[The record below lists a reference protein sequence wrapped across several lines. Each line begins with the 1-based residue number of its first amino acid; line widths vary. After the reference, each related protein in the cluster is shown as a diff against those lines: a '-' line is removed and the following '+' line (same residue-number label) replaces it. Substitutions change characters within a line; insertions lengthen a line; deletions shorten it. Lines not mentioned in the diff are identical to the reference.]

1 MDAGVY
7 AEYVLRHRVQTRARK
22 VRPATVTRPICRL
35 GSNLRL
41 TRFFAWLTWCPNC
54 GRLPQISHALAMSY
68 LPLEIKKRAKTTREL
83 GRGPELYHGHLM
95 ASKTTTA
102 LIQSRQW
109 GRIEV
114 FPSAVAAIAG
124 HAAMRCYG
132 ISGMAGRGLRDGVAE
147 LLRRE
152 NADKGVDVVQVEE
165 GLAIDVY
172 VIVQYGIRITEV
184 AHNLQETVKFE
195 VERSVNVPVL
205 KVNVNVQG
213 VREEEK
219 A

>member
-1 MDAGVY
+1 
-7 AEYVLRHRVQTRARK
+7 
-22 VRPATVTRPICRL
+22 
-35 GSNLRL
+35 
-41 TRFFAWLTWCPNC
+41 
-54 GRLPQISHALAMSY
+54 
-68 LPLEIKKRAKTTREL
+68 
-83 GRGPELYHGHLM
+83 M
-95 ASKTTTA
+95 ASKTTTSSA
-102 LIQSRQW
+102 LIQSKQW

-132 ISGMAGRGLRDGVAE
+132 ISGTAARGLRDGFAE

-152 NADKGVDVVQVEE
+152 NVDKGVDVVQLED

-172 VIVQYGIRITEV
+172 VIVQYGIRISEV

-195 VERSVNVPVL
+195 VERSVNVPVV

-213 VREEEK
+213 VREEKESR
-219 A
+219 